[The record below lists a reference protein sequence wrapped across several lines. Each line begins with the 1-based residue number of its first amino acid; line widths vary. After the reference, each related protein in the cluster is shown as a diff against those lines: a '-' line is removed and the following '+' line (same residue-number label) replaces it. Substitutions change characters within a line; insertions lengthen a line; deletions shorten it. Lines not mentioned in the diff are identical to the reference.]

1 MCLAHA
7 STTMERHISK
17 IGNSVETRF
26 YDGKNIEDPKEG
38 MIKRELGGGI
48 GGYIRRVG
56 GCWVGPGWVGQ
67 FIIGLR
73 VYFEYLSFLSYLRLR
88 TELETWVRRCRTC
101 LDELASVSCG
111 YIGPMYICI

>member
-17 IGNSVETRF
+17 IGNSIETRF

-56 GCWVGPGWVGQ
+56 VVGLGRA
-67 FIIGLR
+67 GLVSLLLGF
-73 VYFEYLSFLSYLRLR
+73 VYILSI
-88 TELETWVRRCRTC
+88 
-101 LDELASVSCG
+101 SVFSVT
-111 YIGPMYICI
+111 